1 MERSAGAVIF
11 RKEKEA
17 IYYLLLHYQ
26 AGHWDFP
33 KGHIEEGE
41 SLKQTI
47 IREVAEETG
56 IMDIVFIDGFK
67 EKIEY
72 FFKLKGKAVFKV
84 VMFFLAQTETKEV
97 KLSFE
102 HVDFKWLFYEKALEQ
117 LTYKNAKEVLKKA
130 HKFL

>member
-1 MERSAGAVIF
+1 MQKSAGAVVF
-11 RKEKEA
+11 RREKEVT
-17 IYYLLLHYQ
+17 YYLLLHYQ
-26 AGHWDFP
+26 AKHWDFP

-47 IREVAEETG
+47 VREVAEETG

-72 FFKLKGKAVFKV
+72 FLKLKGKTIFKV
-84 VMFFLAQTETKEV
+84 VMFFLAQTKTKEV

-102 HVDFKWLFYEKALEQ
+102 HTGFKWLPYEKALEQ
-117 LTYKNAKEVLKKA
+117 LTYKNAKEVLRKA
-130 HKFL
+130 HSFL